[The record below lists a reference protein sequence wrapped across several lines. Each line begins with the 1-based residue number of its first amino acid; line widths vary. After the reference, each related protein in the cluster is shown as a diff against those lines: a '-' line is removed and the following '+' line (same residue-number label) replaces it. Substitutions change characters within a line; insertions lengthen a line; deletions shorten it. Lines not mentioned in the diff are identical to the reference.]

1 MQQNIMKTSSGPN
14 TQRKDSCFLL
24 RFGRSVKISK
34 IQTNIVK
41 TSGQMFGRNLDFLK
55 NHQTYT
61 KYCSKNDRLVTIYVY
76 IAAVIL
82 KLTHWNWS
90 VTSSVS
96 VSQYKKDFAK
106 LHFLRLASQLKYVK
120 IMMWVV
126 GQVGACVIFI
136 LFYLECKL
144 Q

>member
-1 MQQNIMKTSSGPN
+1 MQQNILKTSSGPN
-14 TQRKDSCFLL
+14 TQPKDSYVLL
-24 RFGRSVKISK
+24 RFGGPSK
-34 IQTNIVK
+34 YQDSDQHRENKWTNV
-41 TSGQMFGRNLDFLK
+41 GPNLDFLED
-55 NHQTYT
+55 HQTYT
-61 KYCSKNDRLVTIYVY
+61 KYCSKNDRLVTIYVC

-96 VSQYKKDFAK
+96 IGQYKKDFVK

-120 IMMWVV
+120 IVMWVV

-136 LFYLECKL
+136 LFYLWCKL
-144 Q
+144 